1 MKPARRAA
9 LALFATGLLSASAA
23 SSAPAPAADA
33 RMAEI
38 VLGNPRAAVTVTEW
52 ASVTCPHCAAWN
64 AEVWPAFKK
73 KYVDSGQVKYVFREM
88 LTEPAQVAAAGFMI
102 ARCAG
107 KDKYLTVVDA
117 MFKGQAEMYKTGDAK
132 AALFGAGKAGGLTD
146 AQIDACVAEPANLE
160 AMRARLKQTVEV
172 DKVDGTPTFDING
185 KRLTGEQSLAQ
196 LDAVIQP
203 LLKK

>member
-1 MKPARRAA
+1 
-9 LALFATGLLSASAA
+9 
-23 SSAPAPAADA
+23 
-33 RMAEI
+33 MAEI
-38 VLGNPRAAVTVTEW
+38 VLGNPNAKVTMTEW
-52 ASVTCPHCAAWN
+52 ASVTCPHCMRWN

-88 LTEPAQVAAAGFMI
+88 LTEPAQVAAAGFII

-117 MFKGQAEMYKTGDAK
+117 IFKGQAEMYKTGDAK
-132 AALFGAGKAGGLTD
+132 AALFGAGKAGGLND
-146 AQIDACVAEPANLE
+146 DQIEACLSDQANVD

-172 DKVDGTPTFDING
+172 DKVDGTPTFDVNG
-185 KRLTGEQSLAQ
+185 KRLVGEQSLAQ